1 MYVAK
6 SCGTQIGFLV
16 NETFLDF
23 PSQKRYFLE
32 CRLPPFSFTEL
43 RKGVVPRGSRLS
55 RAYSSCLRWCLKVVF
70 PLPLALAVEWT
81 YFEDGIVVYWTTEI
95 IVFFKIDYYSS
106 RFA

>member
-6 SCGTQIGFLV
+6 SCETQIGFLV

-32 CRLPPFSFTEL
+32 CKLPPFSFSES
-43 RKGVVPRGSRLS
+43 RKEVVPRGSRLS

-70 PLPLALAVEWT
+70 LPPLALAVEWT
-81 YFEDGIVVYWTTEI
+81 YFEDGIVVY
-95 IVFFKIDYYSS
+95 
-106 RFA
+106 